1 MLKKLLVGL
10 VFSSAFSTL
19 FFAQTQPKVQIGEA
33 LSGKEAKEMLQNFP
47 KEVKSAIKIPQ
58 DAQIGRGGNYYP
70 WSSLVFDENTEAYI
84 TLNNSAGNPI
94 LIVLYTKNSPGIM
107 KADNLK
113 IDDKALQ
120 MKCEEPDSESKNECC
135 PQYKN
140 YVVHIWDKATQTF
153 KPEKVCPYVYY
164 NGGRNTNA
172 EYTEWGLPYTNSF
185 GLWIK
190 LGGYFTTPIT
200 LFNRNETKGE
210 GGGYRTDIFNF
221 QVLESGK
228 LSVTAKLVNHST
240 ESIVT
245 NKPIP
250 LNKWVYV
257 QAIQSVKN
265 YTIGWKAQDG
275 SDEEII
281 TKTFAPSIALEDSQ
295 LKNRQFNVTSLQNY
309 IESGDNRFYL
319 NVKEV
324 FYEPTI
330 QQMFAL
336 MNNYNAKDKLIF
348 SSGSVDSIPI
358 TILAIEAYKILIGE
372 GSSIITIK
380 DFDIYYDDTTG
391 NILAVDFRVK

>member
-10 VFSSAFSTL
+10 IFSSAFSVL
-19 FFAQTQPKVQIGEA
+19 LLAQTQPKVQIDEA

-47 KEVKSAIKIPQ
+47 KEVKSAIKMSKIV
-58 DAQIGRGGNYYP
+58 RGGNAYP

-107 KADNLK
+107 KTDNLK

-120 MKCEEPDSESKNECC
+120 MRCEEPNLESKNECC

-153 KPEKVCPYVYY
+153 KPETVCPYVYY

-200 LFNRNETKGE
+200 LFDRNETNKKDE
-210 GGGYRTDIFNF
+210 GYRTEYFLF

-228 LSVTAKLVNHST
+228 LSVTTKSLDYST

-257 QAIQSVKN
+257 QAMQSVKN

-275 SDEEII
+275 SDEEIV
-281 TKTFAPSIALEDSQ
+281 TKTFITGAALEDLQ
-295 LKNRQFNVTSLQNY
+295 LKNRRFNVASLQNY
-309 IESGDNRFYL
+309 IKNGDNRFYL

-336 MNNYNAKDKLIF
+336 MNNYNAKEKLIF
-348 SSGSVDSIPI
+348 SSGSVDSISLA
-358 TILAIEAYKILIGE
+358 TLAIEAYKILIGE

>member
-10 VFSSAFSTL
+10 VFFIAFSTL
-19 FFAQTQPKVQIGEA
+19 FFAQTQPKVQIGET

-107 KADNLK
+107 KGNNLV
-113 IDDKALQ
+113 INSNAV
-120 MKCEEPDSESKNECC
+120 EKNCQE
-135 PQYKN
+135 QYKN
-140 YVVHIWDKATQTF
+140 YVVYIWDKATQAF
-153 KPEKVCPYVYY
+153 KPETVCPYVYY

-200 LFNRNETKGE
+200 LFDRNEQHSKE
-210 GGGYRTDIFNF
+210 GGYRTDFFNF

-228 LSVTAKLVNHST
+228 LSVTTKLTNYSY

-330 QQMFAL
+330 QQMFEL
-336 MNNYNAKDKLIF
+336 MNNYNAKEKLIF

-358 TILAIEAYKILIGE
+358 TILAIEAYNILIGN
-372 GSSIITIK
+372 GSSIITAN
-380 DFDIYYDDTTG
+380 DFDIYYDDTTL
-391 NILAVDFRVK
+391 NVLAVDFRVK